1 MAFDFISYIEQQVE
15 QQQPTLLAS
24 QPKAERKQFVL
35 HLLALQVAELISAQ
49 KKNSNEVYSQIQ
61 NQDVKP
67 LASRTISHIQSEEK
81 AEHYFAPIESEL
93 QSANHDIAQIFLQEL
108 QHLDQSASL
117 GQDGIAELI
126 DGQHHWLRIHADGW
140 FWDSIGQ
147 PEHKRAEDIEAE
159 QAVDSQQVMKE
170 FSKMISQNAQ
180 HDAHQADN
188 DHTHQ
193 HAHQS
198 HTHQNIVLA
207 LTAEASKL
215 YLFLNPLIA
224 LAIIIFIY
232 KVLF

>member
-1 MAFDFISYIEQQVE
+1 MAFDFVSYIGQQVE
-15 QQQPTLLAS
+15 QQQPKLLAS
-24 QPKAERKQFVL
+24 QPKVERKQFVL

-49 KKNSNEVYSQIQ
+49 KKHANEVYAQIQ
-61 NQDVKP
+61 NQDVEP
-67 LASRTISHIQSEEK
+67 LASRTISHIQNEEK
-81 AEHYFAPIESEL
+81 AAHYFTPIQSEL

-108 QHLDQSASL
+108 QHLDQTASL

-126 DGQHHWLRIHADGW
+126 DGQLHCLQVYSDDW
-140 FWDSIGQ
+140 FWDSVGQ

-170 FSKMISQNAQ
+170 FSQMISQNAQ
-180 HDAHQADN
+180 HNAHPTDY
-188 DHTHQ
+188 D
-193 HAHQS
+193 HAHQNANQ
-198 HTHQNIVLA
+198 TVELA
-207 LTAEASKL
+207 PTTQASKV

>member
-1 MAFDFISYIEQQVE
+1 MAFDFVSYIGQQVE
-15 QQQPTLLAS
+15 QQQPKLLAS

-49 KKNSNEVYSQIQ
+49 KKNASEVYTQIH
-61 NQDVKP
+61 NQDVEL
-67 LASRTISHIQSEEK
+67 LATRTTSHIQNEEK
-81 AEHYFAPIESEL
+81 AQQYFAPIQSEL
-93 QSANHDIAQIFLQEL
+93 LSANHDIAQIFLQEL
-108 QHLDQSASL
+108 KHLDQSASL
-117 GQDGIAELI
+117 GQDGIDELI
-126 DGQHHWLRIHADGW
+126 NGQQHWLQVHSDGW

-170 FSKMISQNAQ
+170 FSQMISQNSQ
-180 HDAHQADN
+180 HNEHPTDYD
-188 DHTHQ
+188 
-193 HAHQS
+193 HAHQNVNQ
-198 HTHQNIVLA
+198 TVELA
-207 LTAEASKL
+207 PVTEAPKL

>member
-1 MAFDFISYIEQQVE
+1 MAFDFISYIGQQVE
-15 QQQPTLLAS
+15 QQQPKLLVS
-24 QPKAERKQFVL
+24 QPKVERKQFVL

-49 KKNSNEVYSQIQ
+49 KKNANEVYAQIQ
-61 NQDVKP
+61 NQDVEP
-67 LASRTISHIQSEEK
+67 LASHTISHIQSEEK
-81 AEHYFAPIESEL
+81 AEHYFAPIQSEL

-108 QHLDQSASL
+108 NHLDQSASL

-126 DGQHHWLRIHADGW
+126 EGQHHWLRVHADGW

-159 QAVDSQQVMKE
+159 QIVDSQQVMKE
-170 FSKMISQNAQ
+170 FSQMISQNAQ
-180 HDAHQADN
+180 QGSDQKDR

-193 HAHQS
+193 SIA
-198 HTHQNIVLA
+198 LA
-207 LTAEASKL
+207 PTAEASKFFL
-215 YLFLNPLIA
+215 VLNPLIA

>member
-1 MAFDFISYIEQQVE
+1 MAFDFVSYIGQQVE
-15 QQQPTLLAS
+15 QQQPKLLAS
-24 QPKAERKQFVL
+24 QPKVERKQFVL

-49 KKNSNEVYSQIQ
+49 KKNANEVYAQIQ
-61 NQDVKP
+61 NQDVEP
-67 LASRTISHIQSEEK
+67 LASHTISHIQSEEK
-81 AEHYFAPIESEL
+81 AEHYFALIQSEL

-108 QHLDQSASL
+108 NHLDQSASL

-126 DGQHHWLRIHADGW
+126 EGQHHWLRVHADGW

-159 QAVDSQQVMKE
+159 QIVDSQQVMKE
-170 FSKMISQNAQ
+170 FSQMISQNAQ
-180 HDAHQADN
+180 QGSDQKDR

-193 HAHQS
+193 SIA
-198 HTHQNIVLA
+198 LA
-207 LTAEASKL
+207 PTAEASKFFL
-215 YLFLNPLIA
+215 VLNPLIA

>member
-1 MAFDFISYIEQQVE
+1 MAFDFVSYIGQQVE
-15 QQQPTLLAS
+15 QQQPKLLVS
-24 QPKAERKQFVL
+24 QPKVERKQFVL

-81 AEHYFAPIESEL
+81 AQQYFAPIQSEL
-93 QSANHDIAQIFLQEL
+93 LSANHDIAQIFLQEL

-126 DGQHHWLRIHADGW
+126 DGQHHWLRVHANGW

-170 FSKMISQNAQ
+170 FSKMISQNVQ

-198 HTHQNIVLA
+198 HTHQNTVLTP
-207 LTAEASKL
+207 TAEASKL

>member
-67 LASRTISHIQSEEK
+67 LASRTISHIQTEEK
-81 AEHYFAPIESEL
+81 TEHYFAPIQSEL

-126 DGQHHWLRIHADGW
+126 DGQHHWLRVHANGW

-147 PEHKRAEDIEAE
+147 PEHKRAEDIQAE

-170 FSKMISQNAQ
+170 FSQMISQNAQ
-180 HDAHQADN
+180 QGSDQKDR

-193 HAHQS
+193 SIA
-198 HTHQNIVLA
+198 LA
-207 LTAEASKL
+207 PTAEASKFFL
-215 YLFLNPLIA
+215 VLNPLIA

>member
-1 MAFDFISYIEQQVE
+1 MAFDFVSYIGQQVE
-15 QQQPTLLAS
+15 QQQPKLLAS
-24 QPKAERKQFVL
+24 QPKVERKQFVL

-49 KKNSNEVYSQIQ
+49 KKHANEVYAQIQ
-61 NQDVKP
+61 NQDVEP

-81 AEHYFAPIESEL
+81 AQQYFAPIQSEL
-93 QSANHDIAQIFLQEL
+93 LSANHDIAQIFLQEL

-126 DGQHHWLRIHADGW
+126 DGQHHWLRVHADVW

-170 FSKMISQNAQ
+170 FSQMISQNVQ
-180 HDAHQADN
+180 HDAHQANN

-207 LTAEASKL
+207 PTAEASKL